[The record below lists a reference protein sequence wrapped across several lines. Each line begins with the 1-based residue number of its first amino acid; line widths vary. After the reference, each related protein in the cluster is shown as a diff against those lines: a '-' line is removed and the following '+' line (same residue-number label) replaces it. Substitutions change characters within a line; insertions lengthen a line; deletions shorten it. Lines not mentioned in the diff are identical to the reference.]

1 MKVLRKVKILEIS
14 MTTLVAGKVAT
25 VVDSMFTVKI
35 NYLPF
40 RGSILMRFK
49 MSKPHNSFYLPFT
62 ILLILLQINERLKS
76 SYFFYSINPLS
87 EQKKKKSFKASRS
100 LPGHASV
107 ILARAPAPLHCT
119 VSIHVTCVY
128 VYRYH
133 CNVYTMYKFNLYMY
147 QKSFDLP
154 DVTHIRSRI
163 CE

>member
-62 ILLILLQINERLKS
+62 ILLILLQINDFAK
-76 SYFFYSINPLS
+76 
-87 EQKKKKSFKASRS
+87 
-100 LPGHASV
+100 G
-107 ILARAPAPLHCT
+107 
-119 VSIHVTCVY
+119 
-128 VYRYH
+128 
-133 CNVYTMYKFNLYMY
+133 
-147 QKSFDLP
+147 
-154 DVTHIRSRI
+154 
-163 CE
+163 